1 MGGDFNKPYEEL
13 TKNSINT
20 ISRTTLVIGSAAMA
34 FEEVCPDRVDL
45 VHKNYRYKPQRARLF
60 KGGQN
65 VNIFKRS
72 LVPNTCKMFKKTF
85 PKFLTLAIFITF
97 CVYRKLVNLLV
108 DVEEWGQVTL
118 LNMLTRYART
128 QFLDPNLG
136 MDFAAQVSLN
146 TPQVSFNT
154 LQVSFNTPQVSFNA
168 KKVSFK
174 QTLSAF

>member
-1 MGGDFNKPYEEL
+1 
-13 TKNSINT
+13 
-20 ISRTTLVIGSAAMA
+20 
-34 FEEVCPDRVDL
+34 
-45 VHKNYRYKPQRARLF
+45 
-60 KGGQN
+60 
-65 VNIFKRS
+65 
-72 LVPNTCKMFKKTF
+72 MFKKTF

-154 LQVSFNTPQVSFNA
+154 PQVSFNA